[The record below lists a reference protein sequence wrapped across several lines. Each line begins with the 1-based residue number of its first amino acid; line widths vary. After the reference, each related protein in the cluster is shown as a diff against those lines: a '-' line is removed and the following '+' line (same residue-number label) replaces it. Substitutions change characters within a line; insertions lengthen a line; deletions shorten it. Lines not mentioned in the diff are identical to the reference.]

1 MNEFLTWLDKSGQDL
16 TSVEVFD
23 FPTTGR
29 GMRAT
34 KHYNKNSV
42 VLSIPLNLIITSKVC
57 LENETIKKLG
67 RSLYKNGEKITAQ
80 ELLIVWLILERVSED
95 QLDSIKLFF
104 NRP

>member
-1 MNEFLTWLDKSGQDL
+1 MNDFLTWLGKNGQDL

-42 VLSIPLNLIITSKVC
+42 VLSIPLSLIITSKVC
-57 LENETIKKLG
+57 FDNETIQSLG
-67 RSLYKNGEKITAQ
+67 RNLLKNGEKINAQ
-80 ELLIVWLILERVSED
+80 ELLVVWLIIGNGH
-95 QLDSIKLFF
+95 SILLKFKYG
-104 NRP
+104 NS

>member
-1 MNEFLTWLDKSGQDL
+1 MNEFLTWLDDNGQDL

-34 KHYNKNSV
+34 KNYNKNSV

-57 LENETIKKLG
+57 FDNETVQNLG
-67 RSLYKNGEKITAQ
+67 RNLLKTGGKITAQ
-80 ELLIVWLILERVSED
+80 ELLVVWLIIGNGYRN
-95 QLDSIKLFF
+95 LFQF
-104 NRP
+104 PQISALHY